1 MTKLSMSLYDECN
14 ELLGE
19 KDQAESDEWLVML
32 MNKSLISREKYLG
45 GWSVLKKSS
54 KGMQCWKSPAK
65 AAITAVHEML
75 QDGQTEVVS
84 LRNPRQEQYRR
95 KQNLLNFRVIFD
107 EKTDYWKLSRK
118 IEGSRDSSES
128 QSQS

>member
-45 GWSVLKKSS
+45 G
-54 KGMQCWKSPAK
+54 
-65 AAITAVHEML
+65 
-75 QDGQTEVVS
+75 
-84 LRNPRQEQYRR
+84 
-95 KQNLLNFRVIFD
+95 
-107 EKTDYWKLSRK
+107 
-118 IEGSRDSSES
+118 
-128 QSQS
+128 